1 MDLWNLIL
9 ALSLG
14 LALSA
19 ACGFRV
25 FVPLLAMSIGS
36 RAGLI
41 ELGESWV
48 WISDTWVLIAFAV
61 ATLLEIGAYYIPWLD
76 NLLDTV
82 TTPAAVVAGV
92 IVSAAS
98 LGQIE
103 DINPALQWMLAVIG
117 GGGMAG
123 TIQIGSALTRVASTT
138 TTGGA
143 ANPVVSTAEAGGAVA
158 CSVLAVILPVL
169 AVVLVLVLIACM
181 PLVARR
187 LAKKKR
193 AAGRSDGRL
202 P

>member
-1 MDLWNLIL
+1 MDLWNLII

-25 FVPLLAMSIGS
+25 FVPLLAMSIVS

-48 WISDTWVLIAFAV
+48 WISETWVLIAFAV

-76 NLLDTV
+76 NLLDSV

-181 PLVARR
+181 PLAVRR

>member
-1 MDLWNLIL
+1 
-9 ALSLG
+9 
-14 LALSA
+14 
-19 ACGFRV
+19 
-25 FVPLLAMSIGS
+25 
-36 RAGLI
+36 
-41 ELGESWV
+41 
-48 WISDTWVLIAFAV
+48 
-61 ATLLEIGAYYIPWLD
+61 
-76 NLLDTV
+76 
-82 TTPAAVVAGV
+82 
-92 IVSAAS
+92 
-98 LGQIE
+98 
-103 DINPALQWMLAVIG
+103 MLAVIG

-181 PLVARR
+181 PLVVRR

>member
-1 MDLWNLIL
+1 MDLWNLII

-25 FVPLLAMSIGS
+25 FVPLLAMSISS

-48 WISDTWVLIAFAV
+48 WISETWVLIAFAV

-76 NLLDTV
+76 NLLDSV

-181 PLVARR
+181 PLAVRR

>member
-1 MDLWNLIL
+1 MDLWNLII

-25 FVPLLAMSIGS
+25 FVPLLAMSISS

-48 WISDTWVLIAFAV
+48 WISETWVLIAFAV

-76 NLLDTV
+76 NLLDSV

-181 PLVARR
+181 PLVVRR

>member
-1 MDLWNLIL
+1 MDFWNLIT

-25 FVPLLAMSIGS
+25 FVPLLAMSIAS
-36 RAGLI
+36 RAGLV

-48 WISDTWVLIAFAV
+48 WISETWVLIAFAA
-61 ATLLEIGAYYIPWLD
+61 ATLLEIGAYYIPWVD
-76 NLLDTV
+76 NLLDSV

-103 DINPALQWMLAVIG
+103 DVNPALQWMLAVIG

-123 TIQIGSALTRVASTT
+123 TIQIGSALTRAASTT
-138 TTGGA
+138 TTGGV

-158 CSVLAVILPVL
+158 CSVLAVIVPVV
-169 AVVLVLVLIACM
+169 AVVLVLVLMTFII
-181 PLVARR
+181 RR
-187 LAKKKR
+187 LIKKKR
-193 AAGRSDGRL
+193 TVPES
-202 P
+202 